1 MKVTSF
7 NIQTGHLIASQ
18 RFMCHEDGSQSQS
31 NCHTRHRNTI
41 LAPSSKPTGAVPLVR
56 VPPGKQLLCLLLSS
70 FPLPLLSSCVSR
82 QGFLSTPFFFFVFSS
97 KCALSSNRNFSKLYS
112 QPQRVKEG
120 KVSQETPTPTSPTTQ
135 QKATT
140 KDLCLKGSYPKAS
153 VNQILHAHGFSSIEY
168 LPSHD
173 KFIRRVTRTDC
184 DKYAQIC

>member
-1 MKVTSF
+1 MKMVLRVKATATQG
-7 NIQTGHLIASQ
+7 IETLSQ
-18 RFMCHEDGSQSQS
+18 HQVVSLQGLCPQSEYHQA
-31 NCHTRHRNTI
+31 N
-41 LAPSSKPTGAVPLVR
+41 SSSAFFS
-56 VPPGKQLLCLLLSS
+56 PPFLYLSS
-70 FPLPLLSSCVSR
+70 QAVCPDKA
-82 QGFLSTPFFFFVFSS
+82 FLAHHFFVFSS

-135 QKATT
+135 QKATI